1 MKKYIIYAPHKC
13 GSTILAKILKSI
25 FDLPRFNMAE
35 DIVVNNDSGLMKLRF
50 DRPTDPIKH
59 IMGDF
64 ANDNYIFMSRNP
76 VAITISM
83 FYSYGYTHGYPSHI
97 TKEQYDQRR
106 RLIQNQGLHEFV
118 KDRLNMMA
126 NRIEHCFAIP
136 ITNKMIL
143 PYELM
148 VSNFKSFLMELLQAL
163 DMMSAYNTTLTR
175 WEKEFSPIED
185 KSDLIVA
192 GKIKPHKRTTDIY
205 EWKKKLDED
214 FLVSLLKEYPFVS
227 EYDKHLK
234 EWL

>member
-13 GSTILAKILKSI
+13 GSSIVSKILKSI
-25 FDLPRFNMAE
+25 FDLPRLNMAE

-50 DRPTDPIKH
+50 ERVINPRKPV
-59 IMGDF
+59 GVNF
-64 ANDNYIFMSRNP
+64 ANDNFIFIPRNP
-76 VAITISM
+76 TGITISM
-83 FYSYGYTHGYPSHI
+83 FYSFGYTHTCPQHI
-97 TKEQYDQRR
+97 TEEQFYLKRQKIKS
-106 RLIQNQGLHEFV
+106 LGLDGF
-118 KDRLNMMA
+118 
-126 NRIEHCFAIP
+126 IENNLAKQSRKIEQFWNLPA
-136 ITNKMIL
+136 TNKVIL

-148 VSNFKSFLMELLQAL
+148 VSNFKSFSMELLQAL

-185 KSDLIVA
+185 KSDLIVT

-214 FLVSLLKEYPFVS
+214 FLVSLLKEYPFIS
-227 EYDKHLK
+227 EYDNYLK